1 MRQAACSS
9 SAAGAAAEQLA
20 VQRGEAEHRGVL
32 LVAEQEEGL
41 LQALEQVAVAI
52 AGEAALGELA
62 QAGDAVPVGVDA
74 LAGGVLVVRH
84 EQEPALLGD
93 HEEQEPVHQAQQLAV
108 VLGLVDAPGAER
120 LAQLRRCRGGR
131 GSRCRA

>member
-1 MRQAACSS
+1 MRQAAPSRS
-9 SAAGAAAEQLA
+9 RQATAAEQLA
-20 VQRGEAEHRGVL
+20 IQRGEAEHGGVT
-32 LVAEQEEGL
+32 LVAEQQEGL

-62 QAGDAVPVGVDA
+62 QAGDAVPVGVDP

-93 HEEQEPVHQAQQLAV
+93 HEKQEPVHQAQQLAV
-108 VLGLVDAPGAER
+108 VLGLVDAARAER
-120 LAQLRRCRGGR
+120 LAAASRCRDAR

>member
-1 MRQAACSS
+1 MRPSIAAW
-9 SAAGAAAEQLA
+9 
-20 VQRGEAEHRGVL
+20 L
-32 LVAEQEEGL
+32 LVAEQQEGL

-74 LAGGVLVVRH
+74 LARGVLVVGH

-93 HEEQEPVHQAQQLAV
+93 HQEQEPVDQAKQLAV
-108 VLGLVDAPGAER
+108 VLGLVDAVVPKASRSFALPGCAR
-120 LAQLRRCRGGR
+120 KPLPSVSSA
-131 GSRCRA
+131 